1 MATEPCESANDPT
14 YSKRPNVESDGL
26 LVGLGSD
33 VLHPAVLPGLGPLPG
48 DLDHPLHRVDEQDGH
63 ESVVKTTESLAG
75 YGLATRSSTESYMKD
90 IFNCRGLSRGSQLP
104 LFT

>member
-1 MATEPCESANDPT
+1 MATKPCESAKDPT

-63 ESVVKTTESLAG
+63 ESVVKTTDSLAG
-75 YGLATRSSTESYMKD
+75 FGSATWGSTESYMKD
-90 IFNCRGLSRGSQLP
+90 IFNCRGLSGGRQLP
-104 LFT
+104 LFA